1 MKKAPR
7 NTSRVSKT
15 RFDLSLGPPD
25 IEIIQE
31 LDKLPY
37 TAAISS
43 EKDAEILRRGLH
55 SARYLME
62 VDEKVLLEILHEY
75 LTSFNKS
82 SAEKDLTIAKNL
94 AFSIYAAMI
103 SKHGIFK
110 ADSFGSL
117 PMELKLFEQ
126 AKKEQQAS
134 TKMPGG
140 SQLASS
146 SEPSQPPPSDDAIKK
161 GVAEI
166 TDTVSTVYLAR
177 S

>member
-7 NTSRVSKT
+7 RTNRVLKT
-15 RFDLSLGPPD
+15 RFDLLLRPPD
-25 IEIIQE
+25 IEIIRE
-31 LDKLPY
+31 LDELPY

-43 EKDAEILRRGLH
+43 EKNAEILRRGLH

-62 VDEKVLLEILHEY
+62 VDEKVLLELLHEY
-75 LTSFNKS
+75 LTSFDKS

-126 AKKEQQAS
+126 AKKEEQAS
-134 TKMPGG
+134 IKMPGD
-140 SQLASS
+140 SQLESS
-146 SEPSQPPPSDDAIKK
+146 PDSSRRQPSDNAIKK